1 LPQEVRAFGI
11 ARHRLDRQRLGQGRI
26 DEGIK
31 KREFLINHVAYC
43 SYKQY
48 LHDVKIE
55 RNSLPPLAKRQGK
68 ILTFIQKCISDEGK
82 PPTHDEIRREFGLK
96 STSGVRQHLKLIQKK
111 GYIELCAGK
120 SRGIRVLL
128 PAVDDVVPSGVMEIP
143 VVGCIAAG
151 LPILAEEQL
160 EQKIAVSEA
169 LFPRGVL
176 FALRVQGNSMV
187 KVGITDGD
195 LAVIR
200 QQERVE
206 DGEIAAVQIGD
217 EATLKRVYAG
227 SGKIRLKA
235 ENDAFPDRVFANG
248 SGADIHVLGRY
259 VGLIRSLR

>member
-1 LPQEVRAFGI
+1 MQ
-11 ARHRLDRQRLGQGRI
+11 
-26 DEGIK
+26 K
-31 KREFLINHVAYC
+31 
-43 SYKQY
+43 
-48 LHDVKIE
+48 
-55 RNSLPPLAKRQGK
+55 K

-111 GYIELCAGK
+111 RYIELCAGK

-143 VVGCIAAG
+143 VVGRIAAG
-151 LPILAEEQL
+151 LPILVEEQL

-169 LFPRGVL
+169 LFPKGVL
-176 FALRVQGNSMV
+176 FALRVRGDSMV

-206 DGEIAAVQIGD
+206 DGEIAAVRIGD
-217 EATLKRVYAG
+217 EATLKRVYVGARG
-227 SGKIRLKA
+227 IRLKA
-235 ENDAFPDRVFANG
+235 ENDAFPDRVFANS